1 MNKMTNT
8 RRPVARQKAAPQ
20 TEEERQERIVR
31 FLSQRREGFS
41 ANILYHLC
49 RNPFSVFV
57 NRKKLVE
64 QAVDMGDYLMEKLYP
79 VAEVKKEEEE

>member
-8 RRPVARQKAAPQ
+8 RRPVARQKAAP
-20 TEEERQERIVR
+20 TEEERQEKIVR
-31 FLSQRREGFS
+31 FLSQRREGFA

-49 RNPFSVFV
+49 RNPFSIFV

-64 QAVDMGDYLMEKLYP
+64 QAVIMGDFLMEKLYP
-79 VAEVKKEEEE
+79 LADFEKKEE